1 MSLQLFEFPYA
12 EREPRQA
19 CQPPPCP
26 LGGGG
31 LASKA
36 SFIYWNSLL
45 THQGIVIYKVFE
57 GFRRNM
63 HERSLK
69 NLLSTQCVQSEIFV
83 NLLNQFKN
91 TKDETEQKSIF
102 DEALCYL
109 NNQEYTD
116 FLKKS
121 NNCRLLSPVQSR
133 AIRKNCSKLF
143 YYSQTRKFTSSKSGV
158 HTMRVAFLTL
168 TCPASVT
175 PKQSLKA
182 FEHFLD
188 YLSRTANCN
197 YVWKK
202 EFGEKGGALHF
213 HIMINNFIPYY
224 IVAWKWKRLLLA
236 EGVKWP
242 QTESGEDTSSHY
254 RIELPRNKKS
264 TASYISK
271 YMSKGQGLP
280 IEYGYISGHSKILD
294 SLKEISIIV
303 DDLDNE
309 ELNKLASHSKVI
321 HSEYVNLICT
331 DLLHAQ
337 KLAPKIYDLFYS
349 QYLRF
354 SEIITLPQKFTYV

>member
-1 MSLQLFEFPYA
+1 MSLQLFKYPYA
-12 EREPRQA
+12 EREPRIA
-19 CQPPPCP
+19 PTPPPCP
-26 LGGGG
+26 LEGGGG
-31 LASKA
+31 GGKA
-36 SFIYWNSLL
+36 TFIYWNSLL
-45 THQGIVIYKVFE
+45 THQGITIYKVFE

-69 NLLSTQCVQSEIFV
+69 NLLSSQTEQSEIFV

-91 TKDETEQKSIF
+91 TKDEAEQKNIF

-109 NNQEYTD
+109 NDQEYTY
-116 FLKKS
+116 FLRS
-121 NNCRLLSPVQSR
+121 CNEARFLSPVQSR
-133 AIRKNCSKLF
+133 SIRKNCSKLF
-143 YYSQTRKFTSSKSGV
+143 YYSQTRKFSSRKSGV
-158 HTMRVAFLTL
+158 HSMRVAFLTL
-168 TCPASVT
+168 TCPNSAT
-175 PKQSLKA
+175 PQQSLKA
-182 FEHFLD
+182 FAHFLD

-202 EFGEKGGALHF
+202 ELGEKGGALHF
-213 HIMINNFIPYY
+213 HIMVNNFIPYY

-242 QTESGEDTSSHY
+242 LTESGKDTSSHY
-254 RIELPRNKKS
+254 RIELPRNKKY

-280 IEYGYISGHSKILD
+280 ISYGYISGHSKVLD
-294 SLKEISIIV
+294 TLKNTSIIV
-303 DDLDNE
+303 NDLDND
-309 ELNKLASHSKVI
+309 ELNRLASCSKVI

-337 KLAPKIYDLFYS
+337 KIAPKIYDLFYS